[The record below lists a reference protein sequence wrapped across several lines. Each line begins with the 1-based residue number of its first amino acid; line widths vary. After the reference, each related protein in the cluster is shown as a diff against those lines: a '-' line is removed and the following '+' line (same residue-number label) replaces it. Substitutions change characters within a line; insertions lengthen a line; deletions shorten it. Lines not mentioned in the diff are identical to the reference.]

1 MSLEK
6 LTLSANCIQIV
17 SEDVFHNLT
26 NLQTVSLLKESSPK
40 IEVHIFP
47 DKYQIGPSWSW

>member
-47 DKYQIGPSWSW
+47 DKYQIGPS